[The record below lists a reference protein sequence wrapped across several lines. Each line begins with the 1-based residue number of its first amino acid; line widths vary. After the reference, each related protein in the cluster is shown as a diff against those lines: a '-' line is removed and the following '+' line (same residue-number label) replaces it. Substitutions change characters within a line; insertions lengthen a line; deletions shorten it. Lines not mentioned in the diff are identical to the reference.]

1 MSILVACEESQTLTN
16 LLRQAG
22 FDAFSCDL
30 KPCSGGHPEYHI
42 QGDVLPLLSMRWDAV
57 ISHPPCTYL
66 SYAAQHVWNSPG
78 RSELRQAAL
87 DFFIACYNA
96 NSDFV
101 AVENPCGYANTAFMP
116 ATQTIHPYYFGDPYK
131 KRTCLWLRGF
141 TPLESLYH
149 LNSASCPSWAY
160 QSYSGKGCR
169 DRAEFRSKSFPGI
182 ARAMLNQWF
191 LSPRGIQLTL
201 F

>member
-1 MSILVACEESQTLTN
+1 MKVLVACEESQTLTN
-16 LLRQAG
+16 LLRSHDINAY
-22 FDAFSCDL
+22 SCDL

-42 QGDVLPLLSMRWDAV
+42 QGDVRPLLRQHWDAV
-57 ISHPPCTYL
+57 IAHPPCTYL
-66 SYAAQHVWNSPG
+66 SYSAVRYWNSPG
-78 RSELRQAAL
+78 RAELRQAAL

-116 ATQTIHPYYFGDPYK
+116 ATQTIHPYYFGDPFK

-141 TPLESLYH
+141 SPLVPSHH
-149 LNSASCPSWAY
+149 LNPSDCPSWVF
-160 QSYSGKGCR
+160 QSYAGKGCR

-182 ARAMLNQWF
+182 ANAMWLQWF
-191 LSPRGIQLTL
+191 LPFRMSFTK
-201 F
+201 